1 MSKFLVTALLVV
13 VAPGAL
19 GSSLRA
25 SPVKAVN
32 SAVNALE
39 GATES
44 LRVEDTTETQVEQLR
59 EKLTKMSGGFSK
71 VLSGG
76 KISGSSQVG
85 AMMSKF
91 NAQLKQ
97 TLDATKSPKDMKKAL
112 KQLQDA
118 NTGVQQLSK
127 DITNEQVQLMHEG
140 DEQEQSLLL
149 GVLMQKQKEPMS
161 KQLEVANSPD
171 FAKLPVVV
179 AVLAAK
185 DMKTPLFQQVAAY
198 LDAHSSEGKAKKAE
212 AAIPQK
218 LAKGKDGKP
227 DVTPI
232 VLALEARLHKMEESE
247 DRMEDHHTHEMT
259 ELDRVAGEKKSNK
272 RAVHQIKRMKKEDDR
287 DFKKQSAM
295 AKNDIQALKSAITSV
310 KNGDMAGLAKAQSA
324 LDTSMKAAQ
333 AHAGKFLYLIQ
344 LAARTEGQDCP
355 FCVAQCVDKCH
366 NTDAKPYTTC
376 LTVCADAG
384 K

>member
-1 MSKFLVTALLVV
+1 LA
-13 VAPGAL
+13 APGVV

-25 SPVKAVN
+25 APAKAVDN
-32 SAVNALE
+32 AVNALV
-39 GATES
+39 GATEQ
-44 LRVEDTTETQVEQLR
+44 LRVEDATETQVEQLR
-59 EKLTKMSGGFSK
+59 SKLTKVSGGFSK

-91 NAQLKQ
+91 NTQLQ
-97 TLDATKSPKDMKKAL
+97 QVLGATKNPKDMKKAL

-118 NTGVQQLSK
+118 NAGVQQLSK
-127 DITNEQVQLMHEG
+127 DITNEQVQLMHDS

-161 KQLEVANSPD
+161 KQLEVANSPE

-198 LDAHSSEGKAKKAE
+198 LDAHSSEGIAKKAE

-218 LAKGKDGKP
+218 LTVGKDGKP

-247 DRMEDHHTHEMT
+247 DRMEDHHTHEMA
-259 ELDRVAGEKKSNK
+259 ELDRVAIEKKTNK
-272 RAVHQIKRMKKEDDR
+272 RAMHQIKRMKKEDDR
-287 DFKKQSAM
+287 SFKKQSAM
-295 AKNDIQALKSAITSV
+295 AKNDIQTLKTAITSV
-310 KNGDMAGLAKAQSA
+310 KNGDMAALAKTQSA
-324 LDTSMKAAQ
+324 LETSMKAAQ

-344 LAARTEGQDCP
+344 IMHRAEGRDCP